1 MPKTIEIPSPP
12 QVRIATVSTVEAA
25 ANAIRDLILDGELAP
40 GTRLRENDFAERLG
54 VARHSFRAA
63 TQILIGEGL
72 LRREPNRGVQVP
84 VFSQAD
90 VEDIFKLRA
99 ALEIEAARL
108 AIEAGVVPAEARGAV
123 ATLSALSADAPW
135 SDVVGPDLTFHRAII
150 DAAGSERLQRAYHG
164 LQSEI
169 VLCMVQLQPAY
180 DHPQEVAAEHEE
192 LLAAIEA
199 RDVDRAE
206 KLWRAHLDEAAENQI
221 KALST
226 AYTHVEDAGDGE
238 EEQAA

>member
-1 MPKTIEIPSPP
+1 MPKAIEIPGPP
-12 QVRIATVSTVEAA
+12 EVVRIATVSTVEAA
-25 ANAIRDLILDGELAP
+25 ANAIRDLILDGELPA

-63 TQILIGEGL
+63 TQILIGDGL

-99 ALEIEAARL
+99 ALEVEATRLVIEAD
-108 AIEAGVVPAEARGAV
+108 VVPIEARGAV
-123 ATLSALSADAPW
+123 ATLSALSADAAW
-135 SDVVGPDLTFHRAII
+135 SDVVQPDLTFHRAVI

-180 DHPQEVAAEHEE
+180 DHPAEVAAEHEE

-199 RDVDRAE
+199 RDVDNAE
-206 KLWRAHLDEAAENQI
+206 RLWRIHLDEAAANQI
-221 KALST
+221 KALAATDTPTSE
-226 AYTHVEDAGDGE
+226 EDA
-238 EEQAA
+238 A

>member
-12 QVRIATVSTVEAA
+12 EFRIATVSTVEAA

-84 VFSQAD
+84 VFSQED

-99 ALEIEAARL
+99 ALEVEAVRL
-108 AIEAGVVPAEARGAV
+108 VIKDGSVPAEASAAV
-123 ATLSALSADAPW
+123 TTLAGLSADSPW
-135 SDVVGPDLTFHRAII
+135 SDVVQPDLQFHRAII
-150 DAAGSERLQRAYHG
+150 DAAGSVRLQRSYYG

-180 DHPQEVAAEHEE
+180 DHPAQVAAEHEG
-192 LLAAIEA
+192 LLEAIEKGDA
-199 RDVDRAE
+199 DRAE
-206 KLWRAHLDEAAENQI
+206 QLWRVHLDEAAANQI

-226 AYTHVEDAGDGE
+226 AYTTTEEDN
-238 EEQAA
+238 Q

>member
-40 GTRLRENDFAERLG
+40 GSRLRENDFAERLG

-99 ALEIEAARL
+99 ALEVEAARL
-108 AIEAGVVPAEARGAV
+108 AIEADSIPAEARDAV

-135 SDVVGPDLTFHRAII
+135 SDVVQPDLTFHRAII

-180 DHPQEVAAEHEE
+180 DHPAQVAAEHEE
-192 LLAAIEA
+192 LLGAIEA

-206 KLWRAHLDEAAENQI
+206 KLWRTHLDEAAANQI
-221 KALST
+221 KALPG
-226 AYTHVEDAGDGE
+226 AYQAGTDE

>member
-84 VFSQAD
+84 IFSQAD

-99 ALEIEAARL
+99 ALEVEAVRLVIEADAIPAAAR
-108 AIEAGVVPAEARGAV
+108 EAV
-123 ATLSALSADAPW
+123 ATLQALAAKAHW
-135 SDVVGPDLTFHRAII
+135 SDVVQPDLTFHRAMI

-199 RDVDRAE
+199 RDAGRAE
-206 KLWRAHLDEAAENQI
+206 KLWRLHLDEAAENQI

-226 AYTHVEDAGDGE
+226 AYTETDDADDSEED
-238 EEQAA
+238 QAA

>member
-1 MPKTIEIPSPP
+1 MPKTIEIPS
-12 QVRIATVSTVEAA
+12 QSEVRIATVSTVEAA
-25 ANAIRDLILDGELAP
+25 ANAIRDLILDGELPA
-40 GTRLRENDFAERLG
+40 GARLRENDFAERLG

-99 ALEIEAARL
+99 ALEVEATRL
-108 AIEAGVVPAEARGAV
+108 AIAAGVVPAEASAAV
-123 ATLSALSADAPW
+123 TELSGLSADAPW
-135 SDVVGPDLTFHRAII
+135 SEVVQPDLRFHRAII
-150 DAAGSERLQRAYHG
+150 EASGSLRLQRAYHG

-180 DHPQEVAAEHEE
+180 EHPAQVAAEHEE
-192 LLAAIEA
+192 LLGAIEA
-199 RDVDRAE
+199 RDTERAE
-206 KLWRAHLDEAAENQI
+206 KLWRAHLDEAAANQI
-221 KALST
+221 AALST
-226 AYTHVEDAGDGE
+226 AYAGVDAAAYGE
-238 EEQAA
+238 KAA

>member
-1 MPKTIEIPSPP
+1 MAKTIEIPSPP
-12 QVRIATVSTVEAA
+12 EFRISTVSTVEAA

-40 GTRLRENDFAERLG
+40 GTRLRENEYAERLG

-84 VFSQAD
+84 VFSRED

-99 ALEIEAARL
+99 ALEIEAVRL
-108 AIEAGVVPAEARGAV
+108 VIKDGAVPAEASAAV
-123 ATLSALSADAPW
+123 TELAGLSADSSW
-135 SDVVGPDLTFHRAII
+135 SEVVQPDLQFHRAII
-150 DAAGSERLQRAYHG
+150 DAAGSKRLQRAYYG

-180 DHPQEVAAEHEE
+180 DHPAQVAAEHEG
-192 LLAAIEA
+192 LLDAIEK
-199 RDVDRAE
+199 RDADRAE
-206 KLWRAHLDEAAENQI
+206 ELWRVHLDEAAANQI

-226 AYTHVEDAGDGE
+226 AYTTTEEDN
-238 EEQAA
+238 Q

>member
-12 QVRIATVSTVEAA
+12 EVRIATVSTVEAA
-25 ANAIRDLILDGELAP
+25 ANAIRDLILDGELPA
-40 GTRLRENDFAERLG
+40 GARLRENDFAERLG

-99 ALEIEAARL
+99 ALEVEATRL
-108 AIEAGVVPAEARGAV
+108 AIEAGVVPAEARAAV
-123 ATLSALSADAPW
+123 AALSALDADASW
-135 SDVVGPDLTFHRAII
+135 SDVVQPDLTFHRAII
-150 DAAGSERLQRAYHG
+150 DASGSVRLQRAYHG

-192 LLAAIEA
+192 LLAAIEK
-199 RDVDRAE
+199 RDAE
-206 KLWRAHLDEAAENQI
+206 NAERLWRVHLDEAAANQI
-221 KALST
+221 KALAT
-226 AYTHVEDAGDGE
+226 AGSDTDTTE
-238 EEQAA
+238 EEAA

>member
-12 QVRIATVSTVEAA
+12 EFRIATVSTVEAA

-84 VFSQAD
+84 VFSQED

-99 ALEIEAARL
+99 ALEVEAVRL
-108 AIEAGVVPAEARGAV
+108 VIKDGSVPAEASAAV
-123 ATLSALSADAPW
+123 TTLAGLSADSPW
-135 SDVVGPDLTFHRAII
+135 SDVVQPDLQFHRAII
-150 DAAGSERLQRAYHG
+150 DAAASVRLQRSYYG

-180 DHPQEVAAEHEE
+180 DHPAQVAAEHEG
-192 LLAAIEA
+192 LLDAIEK
-199 RDVDRAE
+199 RDSDRAE
-206 KLWRAHLDEAAENQI
+206 ELWRVHLDEAAANQI

-226 AYTHVEDAGDGE
+226 AYTTTEEDN
-238 EEQAA
+238 Q

>member
-1 MPKTIEIPSPP
+1 MPKVIEIPSPP
-12 QVRIATVSTVEAA
+12 ESRIATVSTVEAA
-25 ANAIRDLILDGELAP
+25 AKAIRDLILDGELAP

-63 TQILIGEGL
+63 TQILISEGL

-84 VFSQAD
+84 VFSQED

-99 ALEIEAARL
+99 ALEVEAVRL
-108 AIEAGVVPAEARGAV
+108 TIKDGAVPAEASAAV
-123 ATLSALSADAPW
+123 TELSGLSVDAPW
-135 SDVVGPDLTFHRAII
+135 SDVVEPDLRFHRAII

-180 DHPQEVAAEHEE
+180 DHPAQVAAEHEE
-192 LLAAIEA
+192 LLDAIEA
-199 RDVDRAE
+199 RDADRAE
-206 KLWRAHLDEAAENQI
+206 RLWRVHLDEAAANQI

-226 AYTHVEDAGDGE
+226 AYQTDE
-238 EEQAA
+238 EENE

>member
-12 QVRIATVSTVEAA
+12 DEVRIATVSTVEAA
-25 ANAIRDLILDGELAP
+25 ANAIRDLILNGDLAP
-40 GTRLRENDFAERLG
+40 GSRLRENDFAERLG

-72 LRREPNRGVQVP
+72 LRREPNRGVSVP
-84 VFSQAD
+84 VFSEAD

-99 ALEIEAARL
+99 ALEIEATRL
-108 AIEAGVVPAEARGAV
+108 VIDADVVPDQAREAV
-123 ATLSALSADAPW
+123 AQLQGLSADAQW
-135 SDVVGPDLTFHRAII
+135 SDVVQPDLTFHRAII
-150 DAAGSERLQRAYHG
+150 DAAGSPRLVRAYHG

-180 DHPQEVAAEHEE
+180 DHPAQVAAEHEE
-192 LLAAIEA
+192 LLAAIES
-199 RDVDRAE
+199 RDLDRTE
-206 KLWRAHLDEAAENQI
+206 KLWRAHLDEAAANQI

-226 AYTHVEDAGDGE
+226 AYTTTEEDN
-238 EEQAA
+238 Q

>member
-1 MPKTIEIPSPP
+1 MPKTIEIPSTPE
-12 QVRIATVSTVEAA
+12 VRIATVSTVEAA

-40 GTRLRENDFAERLG
+40 GARLRENDFAERLG

-72 LRREPNRGVQVP
+72 LRREPNRGVSVP
-84 VFSQAD
+84 IFSQAD

-99 ALEIEAARL
+99 ALEVEAARL
-108 AIEAGVVPAEARGAV
+108 AIAAGAVPAEASAAV
-123 ATLSALSADAPW
+123 TELSGLRADAPW
-135 SDVVGPDLTFHRAII
+135 SDVVQPDLRFHRAII
-150 DAAGSERLQRAYHG
+150 DAAGSVRLQRAYHG

-180 DHPQEVAAEHEE
+180 EHPKEVAAEHEE
-192 LLAAIEA
+192 LLGAIEA
-199 RDVDRAE
+199 RDTERAE
-206 KLWRAHLDEAAENQI
+206 QLWRAHLGEAAANQI

-226 AYTHVEDAGDGE
+226 AYAGTETDTDTTEEDE
-238 EEQAA
+238 

>member
-1 MPKTIEIPSPP
+1 MPKVIAIPSPP
-12 QVRIATVSTVEAA
+12 ESRIATVSTVEAA
-25 ANAIRDLILDGELAP
+25 AKAIRDLILDGELAP

-63 TQILIGEGL
+63 TQILISEGL

-84 VFSQAD
+84 VFSQED

-99 ALEIEAARL
+99 ALEVEAVRL
-108 AIEAGVVPAEARGAV
+108 TIKDGSVPAEASAAV
-123 ATLSALSADAPW
+123 TELSGLSADAPW
-135 SDVVGPDLTFHRAII
+135 SDVVEPDLRFHRAII
-150 DAAGSERLQRAYHG
+150 DAAGSRRLQRSYYG

-180 DHPQEVAAEHEE
+180 DHPAQVAAEHEE
-192 LLAAIEA
+192 LLGAIEA
-199 RDVDRAE
+199 RDAARAE
-206 KLWRAHLDEAAENQI
+206 RLWRVHLDEAAANQI

-226 AYTHVEDAGDGE
+226 AYQTNE
-238 EEQAA
+238 EENE

>member
-1 MPKTIEIPSPP
+1 M
-12 QVRIATVSTVEAA
+12 
-25 ANAIRDLILDGELAP
+25 
-40 GTRLRENDFAERLG
+40 
-54 VARHSFRAA
+54 ARHSFRAA

-108 AIEAGVVPAEARGAV
+108 VIEAAAVPAEARRAV

-135 SDVVGPDLTFHRAII
+135 SDVVQPDLTFHRAII
-150 DAAGSERLQRAYHG
+150 DAAGSERLRRAYHG
-164 LQSEI
+164 LHSEI

-180 DHPQEVAAEHEE
+180 DDPREVAAEHAE

-199 RDVDRAE
+199 GDTERAE
-206 KLWRAHLDEAAENQI
+206 KLWRAHLDEAAASQI

-226 AYTHVEDAGDGE
+226 AGRVASAATFGIGGRAAPPRKTLVNDAISS
-238 EEQAA
+238 

>member
-12 QVRIATVSTVEAA
+12 EFRIATVSTVEAA

-84 VFSQAD
+84 VFSRED

-99 ALEIEAARL
+99 ALEVEAVRL
-108 AIEAGVVPAEARGAV
+108 VIKDGTVPAEASAAV
-123 ATLSALSADAPW
+123 TALAGLSADSPW
-135 SDVVGPDLTFHRAII
+135 SDVVQPDLQFHRAII
-150 DAAGSERLQRAYHG
+150 DAAGSQRLQRSYYG

-180 DHPQEVAAEHEE
+180 DHPAQVAAEHEG
-192 LLAAIEA
+192 LLDAIEKRNA
-199 RDVDRAE
+199 GLAE
-206 KLWRAHLDEAAENQI
+206 ELWRVHLDEAAANQI

-226 AYTHVEDAGDGE
+226 AYTNTEEDN
-238 EEQAA
+238 Q